1 MDNTWEHFGTSQ
13 LKDQDKAC
21 SVFTVH
27 ICGYKNEQNEG
38 DDYGR
43 PPTNHWCAF
52 LQTTARDSV
61 KVDMTPGDGEDG
73 LTGTILLESKSYTT
87 TDQAIKTLSFPST
100 SGPTV
105 GDILDL
111 IIKKRRDK
119 YKFTEDEEGCRYW
132 IYVFVADLE
141 EAGFIK
147 KGSEA
152 TAHAALSEYWAYPSG
167 STPNAMLN
175 GTFY

>member
-13 LKDQDKAC
+13 FKDQDKAC
-21 SVFTVH
+21 SVLTVH
-27 ICGYKNEQNEG
+27 ICGYKNTENKG
-38 DDYGR
+38 DEDGR
-43 PPTNHWCAF
+43 PPTNHFCAF

-61 KVDMTPGDGEDG
+61 KVDMIPGDGEDG

-87 TDQAIKTLSFPST
+87 TNQAIKTVSFPAT

-105 GDILDL
+105 GGILDL
-111 IIKKRRDK
+111 IIKGRRDK

-132 IYVFVADLE
+132 IYVFVTDLE
-141 EAGFIK
+141 AAGFIG
-147 KGSEA
+147 KGSGA
-152 TAHAALSEYWAYPSG
+152 TAHAALSQYWAYPSG
-167 STPNAMLN
+167 STPNAMRV